1 MFRSLPFPRRK
12 PRNCHLES
20 DRIDTCTAFPI
31 SGVNIDPLSV
41 ATQLTSLCK
50 VPCLVATLGHVTM
63 TTQFRLRVD
72 SLELSYGKDWKWGH
86 TDRDSWKMV
95 KMMYEFLCILLLC
108 KEHTKLP
115 NGTKEK
121 LLANRKSSE
130 WFCEWQSLLSL
141 RKRWN
146 LANRPIGQSAWH
158 SPAQK
163 AALRMRQHLHTESA
177 WRTT

>member
-1 MFRSLPFPRRK
+1 VRLHANISCGPTGNKICGNAQASVSNICRKIRHTDSMFRSLPFPRRK

-130 WFCEWQSLLSL
+130 WFCE
-141 RKRWN
+141 
-146 LANRPIGQSAWH
+146 
-158 SPAQK
+158 
-163 AALRMRQHLHTESA
+163 
-177 WRTT
+177 